1 MKFVK
6 YICSVV
12 VMALAFVACNDDNNV
27 HLGDYAYVRIDNTT
41 INLIT
46 GEVYQVRASVNG
58 VENPSLRWSIQNTE
72 IATVQAG
79 EGTAAV
85 VTAVSAGSTLLKVET
100 TDGSFSYYADVLVS
114 SGTPAIKILSV
125 SNGTSGNESV
135 SPYLYNIAMGQG
147 KTVEVGVAYVDGNTG
162 LANHLDNGTASNAV
176 YNYNFTDVTGSTI
189 TQTGQTLRSIMMR
202 DTWDYIVFEES
213 EALSGV
219 ADGYTTSLQPLI
231 DMATEIATNP
241 NVKFLVNQPWAYANT
256 ATELGFENYEW
267 NQETMYQA
275 INNVMTQVEGMGVG
289 VIPTGTAIQNART
302 SYLGET
308 VVSDGQLSLAQLG
321 KFIAACTWYET
332 LFGEQ
337 VTYESGDFGEF
348 DCSLAHMASHTAV
361 ETPAAVTAM
370 AGYEEKL
377 NWFVLEKP
385 IYIDF
390 GPVASPAPFNN
401 FLSPTDPPLGN
412 LKDEDGTGT
421 AFDLAA
427 TSAFSGVLDRSGWTV
442 PNTLGLPESA
452 SVDMF
457 FCDGVKIPEGTLQL
471 QNLNKQQKYSFIFYG
486 NINDSG
492 TQTRYTV
499 TGKNEGTGLLVNDNN
514 PDRVVIIQDIEPND
528 NSCIDIKLSIGPDNV
543 QFAKFIGVNT
553 MMILPEGYPLPF

>member
-114 SGTPAIKILSV
+114 SGTPTIKILSV

-135 SPYLYNIAMGQG
+135 SSYLRDIATAQG
-147 KTVEVGVAYVDGNTG
+147 KTVEIGIAYVDANTG
-162 LANHLDNGTASNAV
+162 LANHLDNATASNAV

-213 EALSGV
+213 IAQSGV
-219 ADGYTTSLQPLI
+219 AEGYTTSLQPLV
-231 DMATEIATNP
+231 DMAAGIATNP
-241 NVKFLVNQPWAYANT
+241 NVKYLVNQPWAYANT
-256 ATELGFENYEW
+256 ATETGFENYEW
-267 NQETMYQA
+267 DQTTMFQA
-275 INNVMTQVEGMGVG
+275 IASVMTQVEGMGIS
-289 VIPTGTAIQNART
+289 VIPTGTAIQSART
-302 SYLGET
+302 SYLGED
-308 VVSDGQLSLAQLG
+308 VVSDGQKSLSETG
-321 KFIAACTWYET
+321 KFVAACTWYEA

-337 VTYESGDFGEF
+337 VTYQPKGFSNS
-348 DCSLAHMASHTAV
+348 DCNLAATAAHTAL
-361 ETPAAVTAM
+361 ETPAVVTDM
-370 AGYEEKL
+370 VDFKERPIET
-377 NWFVLEKP
+377 VLTQA

-390 GPVASPAPFNN
+390 GPVASPLPFNN
-401 FLSPTDPPLGN
+401 YLQPTDPPLTNLRDENGN
-412 LKDEDGTGT
+412 IM
-421 AFDLAA
+421 AYSLAT
-427 TSAFSGVLDRSGWTV
+427 TSAFSGTLDRGLTNAFGFPTTV
-442 PNTLGLPESA
+442 SQ
-452 SVDMF
+452 DMF
-457 FCDGVKIPEGTLQL
+457 FCDGINIPEATMQL
-471 QNLNKQQKYSFIFYG
+471 QNLNKDQKYTFVLYG
-486 NINDSG
+486 HINDNG
-492 TQTRYTV
+492 TETLYTI
-499 TGKNEGTGLLVNDNN
+499 TGKNEGTATLC
-514 PDRVVIIQDIEPND
+514 PDYNSDKVAIIEGIEPND
-528 NSCIDIKLSIGPDNV
+528 DACIDIKLGIGPNNT
-543 QFAKFIGVNT
+543 QWAKFFCVNA
-553 MMILPEGYPLPF
+553 MLIVPEGYQLPF

>member
-213 EALSGV
+213 EALSSV
-219 ADGYTTSLQPLI
+219 AD
-231 DMATEIATNP
+231 
-241 NVKFLVNQPWAYANT
+241 
-256 ATELGFENYEW
+256 
-267 NQETMYQA
+267 
-275 INNVMTQVEGMGVG
+275 
-289 VIPTGTAIQNART
+289 
-302 SYLGET
+302 
-308 VVSDGQLSLAQLG
+308 
-321 KFIAACTWYET
+321 C
-332 LFGEQ
+332 
-337 VTYESGDFGEF
+337 
-348 DCSLAHMASHTAV
+348 
-361 ETPAAVTAM
+361 
-370 AGYEEKL
+370 
-377 NWFVLEKP
+377 
-385 IYIDF
+385 
-390 GPVASPAPFNN
+390 
-401 FLSPTDPPLGN
+401 
-412 LKDEDGTGT
+412 
-421 AFDLAA
+421 
-427 TSAFSGVLDRSGWTV
+427 
-442 PNTLGLPESA
+442 
-452 SVDMF
+452 
-457 FCDGVKIPEGTLQL
+457 
-471 QNLNKQQKYSFIFYG
+471 
-486 NINDSG
+486 
-492 TQTRYTV
+492 
-499 TGKNEGTGLLVNDNN
+499 
-514 PDRVVIIQDIEPND
+514 
-528 NSCIDIKLSIGPDNV
+528 
-543 QFAKFIGVNT
+543 
-553 MMILPEGYPLPF
+553 